1 MKKSSLCPTFL
12 LLIFL
17 LPSTTSAQNKDK
29 VETFPRVLAETVV
42 KNCKDLKLGKVI
54 LFLKPDYPSVAKAAR
69 IGGRVEVT
77 IKIDET
83 GTVTGI
89 EKVSGHNLLQGAAME
104 AAMKAKFSP
113 TTCNGVAARVIGVIA
128 YNFIPFV
135 FNESYFTPAKIE
147 EFSDVSNDSPFYEA
161 ILNLTENY
169 NLAFGYADKNFHA
182 NAPLTRGDFAQFL
195 RLTLDMLFQRAK
207 LANKNLRETGLI
219 FAYNPHKLT
228 SVDKIKDLDKKK
240 VPYFDSVKIL
250 LEKYDIASIDDDKNF
265 HGNLPLTQNEV
276 IELWTKIFGKEAIPI
291 NFEKL
296 GNGDRIFT
304 RGEFALF
311 LQESLHVL
319 TYKVLP

>member
-1 MKKSSLCPTFL
+1 MKKSSLCHIFL

-17 LPSTTSAQNKDK
+17 LHSTASAQNKDK
-29 VETFPRVLAETVV
+29 VETVPRVLAETVV

-104 AAMKAKFSP
+104 AAMKVKFSP

-135 FNESYFTPAKIE
+135 FTESYFTPAKIE

-207 LANKNLRETGLI
+207 LANKNPRETGLV
-219 FAYNPHKLT
+219 FAHNTQNLD

-240 VPYFDSVKIL
+240 APYFDSVKIL
-250 LEKYDIASIDDDKNF
+250 LEKYDIALIDDDKNF

-276 IELWTKIFGKEAIPI
+276 LELWTKIFGEEAIPI

-296 GNGDRIFT
+296 ENGDRIFT

-311 LQESLHVL
+311 LQESLSVL